1 MQTACWEMPWLR
13 ALRAV
18 ALMLAVVLGLEWTV
32 PLGGYAQPN
41 QDPASAPAAT
51 VGKQDLPPIQE
62 AEAGE
67 EDRPI
72 YKKFMV
78 SPLALPRIVLL
89 FQKRTHYN
97 SIVQMRKGPSGII
110 CMWHEHLLK
119 DTVNTWQAVFE
130 SNRAALC
137 AACHINDL
145 PEAPHLRTS
154 PPRPWQRS
162 V

>member
-1 MQTACWEMPWLR
+1 MP
-13 ALRAV
+13 
-18 ALMLAVVLGLEWTV
+18 AVVLGLELTV
-32 PLGGYAQPN
+32 PLGGYAQLN

-72 YKKFMV
+72 YEQFMV
-78 SPLALPRIVLL
+78 SLL
-89 FQKRTHYN
+89 
-97 SIVQMRKGPSGII
+97 
-110 CMWHEHLLK
+110 
-119 DTVNTWQAVFE
+119 AVFE